1 MLRSTVALAI
11 LLLLALGTPGCG
23 EDPER
28 ASVPEDKRVGNF
40 AYVSPGGE
48 KEVRKP
54 ASAPAG
60 EGPR

>member
-1 MLRSTVALAI
+1 MVRSIAAMAA
-11 LLLLALGTPGCG
+11 LLLLALGTWGCG
-23 EDPER
+23 QDSER

-54 ASAPAG
+54 AGAPGTQA
-60 EGPR
+60 PR

>member
-1 MLRSTVALAI
+1 MARSVAALAA
-11 LLLLALGTPGCG
+11 LLLLALVTPGCG
-23 EDPER
+23 QDSER

-54 ASAPAG
+54 GGTQDSDS
-60 EGPR
+60 PR

>member
-1 MLRSTVALAI
+1 MAA
-11 LLLLALGTPGCG
+11 LLLLALGTWGCG
-23 EDPER
+23 QDSEQ

-54 ASAPAG
+54 AGAPGTQA
-60 EGPR
+60 PR